1 MLTSPFASV
10 FVFGVASD
18 FSGTNLTDRAVPLA
32 ECPQLGTE
40 SGSVP
45 RFTSRLSPEGVI
57 RDDTCTTSASE
68 SRSKKG
74 GGGGEKYVRKKKLK
88 ET

>member
-1 MLTSPFASV
+1 MLTIPFASV
-10 FVFGVASD
+10 FVFGVASG
-18 FSGTNLTDRAVPLA
+18 FSGTNLMDQAVPLA

-40 SGSVP
+40 SGSLP

-68 SRSKKG
+68 NRSKKG
-74 GGGGEKYVRKKKLK
+74 EKKKK
-88 ET
+88 SM